1 MIQQSEIIIMAVTGI
16 IAVMLPF
23 IFMLVLSRKFKVRWL
38 PLILGIA
45 VFILFA
51 LILEQLMHLFVLKP
65 QPDGSIAL
73 ISNAPWLYV
82 LYGVFAAGIFEE
94 TGRLLAFLITKRH
107 YKDIDSAVSYGIGHG
122 GIEAAAI
129 VGLGMLNG
137 IIFAVLINS
146 GSESLNALPIP
157 KEDLITSQPW
167 YMYAIAIGER
177 ILAMSLHI
185 GLSIIVFASVMM
197 KRKWWLF
204 PAAIILHAL
213 ANTTAAMMQAGLLTN
228 IYLMYSW
235 LIIMTIAT
243 ITIAVRLV
251 KEYRKNVYSLQS
263 INT

>member
-1 MIQQSEIIIMAVTGI
+1 MTPQSEIIIMAVTGI
-16 IAVMLPF
+16 LAVLLPF
-23 IFMLVLSRKFKVRWL
+23 IFMLILSRKFKIRWI

-73 ISNAPWLYV
+73 ISSAPWLYV

-137 IIFAVLINS
+137 IIFAILINS
-146 GSESLNALPIP
+146 GAEALDAIPVP
-157 KEDLITSQPW
+157 KEELIASQPW
-167 YMYAIAIGER
+167 YMYTVAIGER

-185 GLSIIVFASVMM
+185 SLSVIVFASVMM
-197 KRKWWLF
+197 KGKWWLY
-204 PAAIILHAL
+204 PLAILLHAL
-213 ANTTAAMMQAGLLTN
+213 ANTTAAMAQAGIITN
-228 IYLMYSW
+228 IYVVYTG
-235 LIIMTIAT
+235 LIITTA
-243 ITIAVRLV
+243 ITIFIAGKLV
-251 KEYRKNVYSLQS
+251 KDYRTNVYSL
-263 INT
+263 